1 MKLQLLTQFAL
12 AGLATLA
19 VAILIAVAIFGE
31 EKHSV
36 GQVIFDLFIFGFC
49 VWFAKTAYKELK
61 K

>member
-1 MKLQLLTQFAL
+1 MKLELFTQFVL

-36 GQVIFDLFIFGFC
+36 GQVVFGLSIFGFC
-49 VWFAKTAYKELK
+49 IWFAKAAYKELK

>member
-31 EKHSV
+31 EKHKIE
-36 GQVIFDLFIFGFC
+36 QVALGLLFFIILA
-49 VWFAKTAYKELK
+49 WFAVASYKELRK
-61 K
+61 